1 MANLEN
7 KLDLQGQIAGLR
19 MRDIQIEPDSL
30 CYSWGSGKNGK
41 LGISSNLVA

>member
-1 MANLEN
+1 MINSLEN

-19 MRDIQIEPDSL
+19 MRDIQIESDSL

-41 LGISSNLVA
+41 LGIS